1 MHLFLQ
7 LTQLKYYLV
16 RICFQKVYFYFFLLC
31 MIYFLVKGKK
41 NNKIS
46 SLALSGSILGLAI
59 LTRPIAQYFIL
70 PVILIY
76 FLIAN
81 ETLLSKTKSVLIIFI
96 SCIIVV
102 SPWVYRNYSKFGY
115 AKISSSKDC
124 NLLILTANY
133 TASRGQHINPDT
145 AIAYFVNR
153 MVKLAPSELKGKTP
167 KNASE
172 IISTTDFKMSELY
185 AKVANEY
192 LKEHKKYLFI
202 ACVKGLINLHA
213 NMGTEAYMMRLH
225 LPTIR
230 WSIEEKTSLG
240 PFDAAIKFFKTKS
253 ISEILIGLL
262 IISFLGLVY
271 LSFIVGILIL
281 AFKKKYIT
289 VVISILLIIG
299 YFVAASCIYPTPRF
313 RMPIMPFYILL
324 SSVGIDYLIKRW
336 KYRMQ

>member
-1 MHLFLQ
+1 
-7 LTQLKYYLV
+7 
-16 RICFQKVYFYFFLLC
+16 
-31 MIYFLVKGKK
+31 
-41 NNKIS
+41 
-46 SLALSGSILGLAI
+46 
-59 LTRPIAQYFIL
+59 
-70 PVILIY
+70 
-76 FLIAN
+76 
-81 ETLLSKTKSVLIIFI
+81 
-96 SCIIVV
+96 
-102 SPWVYRNYSKFGY
+102 
-115 AKISSSKDC
+115 
-124 NLLILTANY
+124 
-133 TASRGQHINPDT
+133 
-145 AIAYFVNR
+145 

-192 LKEHKKYLFI
+192 LKENKKYLFI